1 MRIYVI
7 SSTMAL
13 VAMWSATAV
22 AKDLQRTSATRS
34 LTDYVQTAPAKLE
47 FGSGGCA
54 AGGCAAGSSCDSCD
68 GGFGNGNFLESCGP
82 DCACSACCTQKK
94 MYFVDVE
101 STYFRYHRADGV
113 RIDGGDPDYGVEF
126 GFEYSP
132 RITAGFY
139 GCDGFG
145 VRARWWKYD
154 HAEPALNEN
163 FGHMGVDTYNI
174 DIEFVDLINLTR
186 YTNIEWFAG
195 ARYNDFDENIVNEDQ
210 GFVANVNSSAYGALA
225 GVQVN
230 RTTKSGA
237 SLFAR
242 ARAAILMDDG
252 HVFDESDGTVTRLD
266 TTQGMSE
273 IAAGFEFATCLGP
286 AVFKLT
292 LAAEFQ
298 NWFNFSAAF
307 DTGVNGNELDGSS
320 DVGFGGLVVGVGLE
334 Y

>member
-1 MRIYVI
+1 MKIHVI
-7 SSTMAL
+7 SSTAVL
-13 VAMWSATAV
+13 VAVWSATA
-22 AKDLQRTSATRS
+22 AAMDLQLISAIRTV
-34 LTDYVQTAPAKLE
+34 TDHDQTAPANLE
-47 FGSGGCA
+47 VDSVHTTGG
-54 AGGCAAGSSCDSCD
+54 SCDSCD
-68 GGFGNGNFLESCGP
+68 AGFGNGNFLETCGP
-82 DCACSACCTQKK
+82 DCACGAHCERKNR
-94 MYFVDVE
+94 YFLDVE
-101 STYFRYHRADGV
+101 STHFRYHRADGV
-113 RIDGGDPDYGVEF
+113 RLDGNNSDAGVEF
-126 GFEYSP
+126 GFKNSP

-139 GCDGFG
+139 NCDGFG
-145 VRARWWKYD
+145 ILARWWKYD
-154 HAEPALNEN
+154 HAESTSDPN

-174 DIEFVDLINLTR
+174 DIEFVDLINLTC
-186 YTNIEWFAG
+186 YTNIELFAG

-210 GFVANVNSSAYGALA
+210 KFVANVNSSAYGVLA

-252 HVFDESDGTVTRLD
+252 HVFDAEDGTVDRLD

-273 IAAGFEFATCLGP
+273 IAAGLEFTTCLGP
-286 AVFKLT
+286 AVLKIT
-292 LAAEFQ
+292 VAAEVQ

-307 DTGVNGNELDGSS
+307 DMGVDGINLDGPS